1 MVLNPGERTTL
12 VMTFTMHSG
21 MEGMHDFRMKLRS
34 NDPTQPEKELVVLS
48 NWVP

>member
-12 VMTFTMHSG
+12 SMTFTMHSG
-21 MEGMHDFRMKLRS
+21 MEGMHDFRLNLQT
-34 NDPTQPEKELVVLS
+34 NDPAQPEKELVVLS